1 VNLPNPIFL
10 GFDIGGT
17 NIRGLAIRSD
27 NSISELL
34 SERCNDNYGE
44 ILQAIVRISDQI
56 QLQENTQIGGIGIGV
71 AGFVDN
77 YGVVRTSPNLSTFN
91 DFPILKNLEQKFD
104 APVLVEND
112 ATSATWAEV
121 KRGAAQGSANTIMV
135 CLGTGI
141 GAGLYLN
148 HELFRGNS
156 GFAGEV
162 GHITVVP
169 GGLPCPC
176 GRLGCWERYAS
187 GSSLG
192 EIAESLLISGEIV
205 SSDSRINDEARPFQ
219 NEWIAQLVLDGDLG
233 ARKVLDR
240 LGYWLALGIANLVN
254 IFDPERI
261 VIGGAITELGSYL
274 IDPVRENFELM
285 TPEQSLREEGLITLA
300 KFGNRAGA
308 VGAALLAKE
317 RFLDMENK
325 KR

>member
-1 VNLPNPIFL
+1 MNSSNPIFL

-27 NSISELL
+27 NSISELV
-34 SERCNDNYGE
+34 SERCNDDYGE
-44 ILQAIVRISDQI
+44 ILQTVVRISNQI
-56 QLQENTQIGGIGIGV
+56 QLQENAQIGGIGVGV
-71 AGFVDN
+71 AGFVDK

-91 DFPILKNLEQKFD
+91 DFPMLKNVQQEFD

-121 KRGAAQGSANTIMV
+121 QLGAAQGSANTIMV

-148 HELFRGNS
+148 HELFRGDS

-169 GGLPCPC
+169 NGLPCPC

-192 EIAESLLISGEIV
+192 DIAESLLVSGEIV
-205 SSDSRINDEARPFQ
+205 SSDSKIHKAVRPFQ
-219 NEWIAQLVLDGDLG
+219 SEWIAELVMDGDLG
-233 ARKVLDR
+233 ARKALDR
-240 LGYWLALGIANLVN
+240 FGYWLALGIANLVN
-254 IFDPERI
+254 IFDPEKI
-261 VIGGAITELGSYL
+261 IIGGAITDLGSYL
-274 IDPVRENFELM
+274 IDSVRENYKLM
-285 TPEQSLREEGLITLA
+285 TPERSLRGESLITLA
-300 KFGNRAGA
+300 KFGNRAGV

-317 RFLDMENK
+317 RFFDVENK